1 MLLSEHVYCV
11 AVAFKTTEQ
20 VEQQNCIKFCVKL
33 EHSCMETIQMIQKA
47 FEENAM
53 SAVQIKVWHKSFKE
67 SRESVERDPC
77 SGRPATSR
85 TPGNVECLW
94 AAINKDG

>member
-1 MLLSEHVYCV
+1 MSECVYCV
-11 AVAFKTTEQ
+11 VIAFKTTEQ

-67 SRESVERDPC
+67 SRESVY
-77 SGRPATSR
+77 
-85 TPGNVECLW
+85 NVPEGLQQ
-94 AAINKDG
+94 AEHLRMLKV